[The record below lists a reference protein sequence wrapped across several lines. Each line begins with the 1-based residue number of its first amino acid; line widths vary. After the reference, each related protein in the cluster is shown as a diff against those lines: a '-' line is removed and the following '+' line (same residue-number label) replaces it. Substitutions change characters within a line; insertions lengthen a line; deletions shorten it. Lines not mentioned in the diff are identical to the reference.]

1 MDYCLFFWEVALVF
15 HMLLYKNSEGLLTC
29 NGHVWTEPAPVVQMG
44 SNISIFCTST
54 KYTHCSQRAFVF
66 FLNNE
71 MYKGPLHCINDTTVQ
86 LQLHDVE
93 IPIYTII
100 CKVKPN
106 GSNRELVCGMTI
118 SSGYPP
124 DSPTNLTCVI
134 LENSFYMTCTWNRGK
149 NTHIKTNYTVH
160 LRSLQTNEEQL
171 FLVKNNITIIAINE
185 LQDYTQYIVWIE
197 AQNALGMATSDL
209 LQFQLHEIVI
219 PIAPIIT
226 KVESIDNST
235 SHPLIRWEKKTS
247 IQNVH
252 CEIRYKAAQ
261 LPTWSVIK
269 GSEMLSINPLQL
281 RNSLEPYT
289 EYEFQAHCGQKSG
302 KKYWSEWS
310 ASFKHTT
317 PELAPS
323 GMLDVWRFLGLTY
336 TNGSHE
342 VTVLI
347 KPLSPEVARGIISK
361 YEIFYEDHGYKTIS
375 KFCKTSE
382 LQCRIVVSQTVHT
395 INVIAHNSQG
405 TSKPA
410 KLPVQLDYNRNDSLL
425 PPRNMRVISAAQNEI
440 LITWESLEKFILW
453 FILEWISTACEN
465 QEGNFSWKKVPKNQT
480 SIYIQEFIEP
490 RECIRISLYAIYS
503 NGISKPCT
511 EPIKGPDIILQQVVG
526 DKVYIEWE
534 DIPVC
539 TQRGFIT
546 NYTIY
551 LRNNND
557 FYSKYV
563 VNVSK
568 KQWIFENLSPGID
581 YAVYITAS
589 TAAGEGPQGTIRVI
603 TLDRDGSDTTVLVGV
618 VLIAPML
625 IFLFVLVSN
634 ERICKRIK
642 IILLSWMPTWFF
654 EDFPNMKN
662 STAITSLKARNEC
675 IPLRFIPPVSYD
687 EDPVIMEVQE
697 IVVQEEHNSRD
708 TAKDHQSLDNSENTL
723 FVDTPSADLPAQASG
738 YKPQISAIKNVAPF
752 SDRTPHSISDAAEIM
767 QSLENLWLKSDTSP
781 LPSLWSYECG
791 NNLCSFSEREL
802 TDPLSLTRAE
812 NYVPLEHKWGK
823 QVSGDTVEEQTLLP
837 DEMVVCLTSVNEESL
852 DTKSYVTQGNWNL
865 YQQETISVK

>member
-410 KLPVQLDYNRNDSLL
+410 KLPVQLDYNRND
-425 PPRNMRVISAAQNEI
+425 
-440 LITWESLEKFILW
+440 K
-453 FILEWISTACEN
+453 
-465 QEGNFSWKKVPKNQT
+465 
-480 SIYIQEFIEP
+480 
-490 RECIRISLYAIYS
+490 
-503 NGISKPCT
+503 
-511 EPIKGPDIILQQVVG
+511 PIKGPDIILQQVVG

>member
-261 LPTWSVIK
+261 LPTWSV
-269 GSEMLSINPLQL
+269 
-281 RNSLEPYT
+281 
-289 EYEFQAHCGQKSG
+289 
-302 KKYWSEWS
+302 
-310 ASFKHTT
+310 
-317 PELAPS
+317 
-323 GMLDVWRFLGLTY
+323 
-336 TNGSHE
+336 
-342 VTVLI
+342 
-347 KPLSPEVARGIISK
+347 PLSPEVARGIISK

-511 EPIKGPDIILQQVVG
+511 GYGFSVEDKPIKGPDIILQQVVG